1 MNVLS
6 RKEAAATLGIS
17 VAAIDNL
24 RRAGKIAFIQYVP
37 NGKVFFSEQ
46 DITEFVAQSHHPAS
60 PVPPAITYRRQRTR
74 L

>member
-1 MNVLS
+1 MKVLS

-17 VAAIDNL
+17 VAALDNL
-24 RRAGKIAFIQYVP
+24 RREGKIAFIQYVP

-46 DITEFVAQSHHPAS
+46 DMTAFIAQSHHPAT
-60 PVPPAITYRRQRTR
+60 PVPPAITYRRQKTR